1 MARKR
6 YRNKTDVLQ
15 IVYDEQ
21 GVKREV
27 VPDGTIIMEDSW
39 ESGIIECLKKYLRY
53 RRMLTKTFAG
63 R

>member
-39 ESGIIECLKKYLRY
+39 AKRYHRVLEEVPTVPKDSG
-53 RRMLTKTFAG
+53 FSPAD
-63 R
+63 

>member
-21 GVKREV
+21 GTKREV

-39 ESGIIECLKKYLRY
+39 AKRY
-53 RRMLTKTFAG
+53 HRVLEEVPTVSKAPGFSPDD
-63 R
+63 